1 MGWKLLRGL
10 GAELDL
16 GHATPTSG
24 ERRSLSP
31 TFDLH
36 QGRLRCVAPTV
47 ALHKER
53 AELLNPYV
61 VFLLYLV
68 AILGF
73 VFVTLLMNRVLGP
86 KPVASAVK
94 LEPFECGAA
103 PVDARNVRPIA
114 VKYFG
119 VAVAFILFDL
129 ETVFLIVWVVG
140 AQPLTGFM
148 LFTFFIFIFLLVLV
162 LLYVY
167 KARVLEEVT
176 E

>member
-1 MGWKLLRGL
+1 MQLRRAASQRPL
-10 GAELDL
+10 
-16 GHATPTSG
+16 
-24 ERRSLSP
+24 SL

-36 QGRLRCVAPTV
+36 QGTRRCVALTV

-53 AELLNPYV
+53 AKPVNPYV
-61 VFLLYLV
+61 VFLLYLG
-68 AILGF
+68 AILSF

-94 LEPFECGAA
+94 LEPFECGAE
-103 PVDARNVRPIA
+103 PVDSRNVRPIA

-129 ETVFLIVWVVG
+129 ETVFLFIWAVG

-167 KARVLEEVT
+167 KARLLEEVT
-176 E
+176 Q